1 MFSLK
6 STVDNDPMTLP
17 AWRKVAMV
25 IVISLAAFQGN
36 FAAGAHLIAF
46 KPMSD
51 YFHVS
56 ITAIANTIG
65 IGILGVGV
73 GSLLWSPLASPTGL
87 GRRNTT
93 LLAWGLYVALTFW
106 MAFAK
111 SFSSFAASRFLA
123 MFCASV
129 AQSVPAQQIGETF
142 DRKYKGTAVSAWALL
157 MTLGPISTPLIG
169 AGLLLINPGPE
180 AFRNIYYFVIVTAA
194 LVWVL
199 MFFFVPETAF
209 IQPHAEIA
217 SKKQFENDQK
227 LNEDNKEA
235 HQLESAS
242 THSNEEGS
250 EIASRTRLSLT
261 PWYVTLPLPLLRFF
275 DGRVFLCGLMFAIT
289 FGWTVGMTI
298 INPQVFSEA
307 PWNFENVAIGG
318 LYMSAFVGAIIGKL
332 LGGYIVDSGL
342 IIWRKNPSRPVYAE
356 QRLWALLIFLP
367 FGIVGLLC
375 YGFGIG
381 KKMHWPVAIIPGQA
395 ASYLYFNIVSSVVQT
410 YLVEVEPASAT
421 PVITFMNLVKC
432 VFSFGVP
439 FFVPAWALESNPSNG
454 FQISFIIQM
463 VVNVVLCFF
472 TVSLAFFLRN
482 GLYKWQRSETKTTN
496 SLALQAPFLPKLNK
510 QFGGV

>member
-1 MFSLK
+1 MLSLK
-6 STVDNDPMTLP
+6 STTDNDPMTLP
-17 AWRKVAMV
+17 VWRKVAMV

-46 KPMSD
+46 KPMSE
-51 YFHVS
+51 YFQVS
-56 ITAIANTIG
+56 VTAIANTIG

-93 LLAWGLYVALTFW
+93 LLAWGFYVALTFW

-111 SFSSFAASRFLA
+111 TFSSFAASRFLA
-123 MFCASV
+123 LFCASV

-157 MTLGPISTPLIG
+157 MTLGPISTPLVG
-169 AGLLLINPGPE
+169 SGLLLINPGPQ
-180 AFRNIYYFVIVTAA
+180 AFRNIYYFVIATAA
-194 LVWVL
+194 FVWIL
-199 MFFFVPETAF
+199 MFFFVPETAY
-209 IQPHAEIA
+209 IQPNAVEINHNKA
-217 SKKQFENDQK
+217 QIESDQK
-227 LNEDNKEA
+227 LDNESKEVNRI
-235 HQLESAS
+235 ESAS
-242 THSNEEGS
+242 SHTNEED
-250 EIASRTRLSLT
+250 EIASRARLSLA
-261 PWYVTLPLPLLRFF
+261 PWYVLLPLPLLRFF

-298 INPQVFSEA
+298 INPQVFSQA
-307 PWNFENVAIGG
+307 PWKFGNVAIGG

-342 IIWRKNPSRPVYAE
+342 IMWRKNRTAYAE

-381 KKMHWPVAIIPGQA
+381 QKMQWPVSIIPGQA
-395 ASYLYFNIVSSVVQT
+395 ASYLYFNIVSSVIQT

-439 FFVPAWALESNPSNG
+439 FFVPAWALESNPSTG
-454 FQISFIIQM
+454 FQTSFIIQM
-463 VVNVVLCFF
+463 VVNVVLCFI
-472 TVSLAFFLRN
+472 TVSLAIFLRN
-482 GLYKWQRSETKTTN
+482 GLYKWQKGTADTKTTA
-496 SLALQAPFLPKLNK
+496 LALQAPFLPRLNK

>member
-6 STVDNDPMTLP
+6 NKADNDPMTLP
-17 AWRKVAMV
+17 IWKKVAMV
-25 IVISLAAFQGN
+25 IVVSLAAFQGN

-46 KPMSD
+46 KPMSE

-65 IGILGVGV
+65 IGILGVGI

-87 GRRNTT
+87 GRRNTM

-157 MTLGPISTPLIG
+157 MTLGPISTPLVG
-169 AGLLLINPGPE
+169 AGLLLIKPGPE

-194 LVWVL
+194 LVWAL
-199 MFFFVPETAF
+199 MFFFVPETAYV
-209 IQPHAEIA
+209 QPIAAEINHNKHLDA
-217 SKKQFENDQK
+217 DRK
-227 LNEDNKEA
+227 LDEESKEA
-235 HQLESAS
+235 HRIESAS
-242 THSNEEGS
+242 SHTNEES
-250 EIASRTRLSLT
+250 EITSRARLSLA

-275 DGRVFLCGLMFAIT
+275 DGRVLLCGLMFAIT

-298 INPQVFSEA
+298 INPQVFSEP
-307 PWNFENVAIGG
+307 PWHFGNVAIGG

-342 IIWRKNPSRPVYAE
+342 IIWRKNRTPYAE
-356 QRLWALLIFLP
+356 QRLWALLIYLP
-367 FGIVGLLC
+367 FAIVGLLC

-381 KKMHWPVAIIPGQA
+381 KKMQWPIAIIPGQA

-432 VFSFGVP
+432 VFSFGIP
-439 FFVPAWALESNPSNG
+439 FFVPAWALESNSPTG
-454 FQISFIIQM
+454 FQTSFIIQM
-463 VVNVVLCFF
+463 AVNVVLCFI
-472 TVSLAFFLRN
+472 TVSLALFLRN
-482 GLYKWQRSETKTTN
+482 GLYKWQKNTHDSKFTT
-496 SLALQAPFLPKLNK
+496 LALQAPFLPRLNK

>member
-1 MFSLK
+1 MLSLK
-6 STVDNDPMTLP
+6 STVDNDPMALP
-17 AWRKVAMV
+17 VWRKVAMV
-25 IVISLAAFQGN
+25 IVVSLAAFQGN

-46 KPMSD
+46 EPMSD

-93 LLAWGLYVALTFW
+93 LIAWGFYVALTFW

-111 SFSSFAASRFLA
+111 SFSSFAASRFLS

-157 MTLGPISTPLIG
+157 MTLGPISTPLVG
-169 AGLLLINPGPE
+169 SGLLLINPGPE
-180 AFRNIYYFVIVTAA
+180 AFRHIYYFVIVTAA
-194 LVWVL
+194 LVWIL
-199 MFFFVPETAF
+199 MFFFVPETAY
-209 IQPHAEIA
+209 IQPQAEVTG
-217 SKKQFENDQK
+217 N
-227 LNEDNKEA
+227 NKIEYEETKEQ
-235 HQLESAS
+235 HKIESAS
-242 THSNEEGS
+242 IHTNEEG
-250 EIASRTRLSLT
+250 ELTSRTRLSLA

-298 INPQVFSEA
+298 INPQVFA
-307 PWNFENVAIGG
+307 KPPWHFGNVAIGG
-318 LYMSAFVGAIIGKL
+318 LYMSAFVGAIIGKI
-332 LGGYIVDSGL
+332 LGGYTVDSML
-342 IIWRKNPSRPVYAE
+342 IFWRKNPSRPIYAE
-356 QRLWALLIFLP
+356 QRLWALLFYLP

-381 KKMHWPVAIIPGQA
+381 KKMDWPVAIIPGQA

-439 FFVPAWALESNPSNG
+439 FFVPAWALESNPLTG
-454 FQISFIIQM
+454 FQTSFIIQM
-463 VVNVVLCFF
+463 VVNVVLCFI
-472 TVSLAFFLRN
+472 TVSLAIFLRN
-482 GLYKWQRSETKTTN
+482 GLYRWQRGEIELKST
-496 SLALQAPFLPKLNK
+496 LALQAPFLPRLNK
-510 QFGGV
+510 KFGGV